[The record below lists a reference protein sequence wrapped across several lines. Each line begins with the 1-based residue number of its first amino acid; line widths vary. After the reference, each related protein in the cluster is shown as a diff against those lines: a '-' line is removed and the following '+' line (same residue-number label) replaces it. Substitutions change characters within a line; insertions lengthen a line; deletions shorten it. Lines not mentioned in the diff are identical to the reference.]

1 MFLSSENSSTPI
13 ASRLIPGWLIL
24 LGALTALGPMSIDMY
39 LPALPAIEQ
48 DLSAPGTVGLTLAAF
63 FIGMTLGQLFYG
75 PVSDRFGRKPPLYF
89 GLVLYILASIACA
102 SANTITELIMLRFL
116 QALGGCAGPVL
127 ARAIVRDRCSAR
139 ESARAFSMLTLV
151 MGLAPILAPVLG
163 GWLLI
168 MMGWRWLFAA
178 LAAFGV
184 LCLLCLHWRLAETHQ
199 PLPYRQEPLRL
210 GGVLRGYGRLA
221 INPTFLGY
229 TLSGGLVMA
238 GMFAYITGS
247 PYVFIELHHLSP
259 QQYSMVFGAN
269 ALTFVAASQINA
281 QLLKRIDL
289 TVILRRALWIP
300 PLACA
305 VLLLLSLSVA
315 ANWWMLW
322 IGIMLYMLALGFI
335 SPNSVAAALATH
347 GQQAG
352 MASALMGSLQFAL
365 ATLVGAAVGFW
376 HDGSSLPMAAV
387 MTICGV
393 GAWLAHRLL
402 VRGVQPS

>member
-1 MFLSSENSSTPI
+1 MSLPSENSPTSV
-13 ASRLIPGWLIL
+13 ASGFIPGWLIL

-48 DLSAPGTVGLTLAAF
+48 DLSAPAGTVGLTLAAF
-63 FIGMTLGQLFYG
+63 FIGMALGQLFYG

-89 GLVLYILASIACA
+89 GLALYIVASIACA

-168 MMGWRWLFAA
+168 LMGWRWLFAA

-184 LCLLCLHWRLAETHQ
+184 LCLLCLHWRLAETHT
-199 PLPYRQEPLRL
+199 PRPQEPLML
-210 GGVLRGYGRLA
+210 GSVLRGYGRLA

-269 ALTFVAASQINA
+269 ASMFIGASQINA

-305 VLLLLSLSVA
+305 ALLLLSLSAA

-322 IGIMLYMLALGFI
+322 ICIL
-335 SPNSVAAALATH
+335 
-347 GQQAG
+347 
-352 MASALMGSLQFAL
+352 
-365 ATLVGAAVGFW
+365 
-376 HDGSSLPMAAV
+376 
-387 MTICGV
+387 
-393 GAWLAHRLL
+393 
-402 VRGVQPS
+402 